1 MLQLSHAENL
11 IKHHLFLPLLPF
23 KIIKASTKNYQI
35 NYID

>member
-1 MLQLSHAENL
+1 MLQLSHADNL
-11 IKHHLFLPLLPF
+11 IKHHFLTSIAF